1 MQISFI
7 LEILIESLILH
18 GIILGSV
25 GDTRTIKRQA
35 TPSISQFIGR
45 DLHVHAVILPN
56 KSDV

>member
-7 LEILIESLILH
+7 LEILTESLTLR

-25 GDTRTIKRQA
+25 RDTQTIKRQV

-56 KSDV
+56 KNDM